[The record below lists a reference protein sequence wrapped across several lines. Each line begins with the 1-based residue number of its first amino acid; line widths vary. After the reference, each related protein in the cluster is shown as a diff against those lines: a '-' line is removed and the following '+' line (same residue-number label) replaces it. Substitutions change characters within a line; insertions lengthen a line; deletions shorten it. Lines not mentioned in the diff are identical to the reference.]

1 MDTIVEAIINFIKAN
16 EGVELVLIVMGSLV
30 TIASVIDSMIPDDID
45 KGFFKK
51 INDMFIIG
59 SIIRVV
65 SRFSILRN
73 QKGSIIDDNELNKK

>member
-1 MDTIVEAIINFIKAN
+1 MDLIVEAIINFIKAN
-16 EGVELVLIVMGSLV
+16 EGVEIILIIIGSLV
-30 TIASVIDSMIPDDID
+30 TIASVVDSMIPDHID

-51 INDMFIIG
+51 INNMFIIG

-73 QKGSIIDDNELNKK
+73 QKGSIIDDNEFNKK